1 MREPPLAAGNW
12 KMNPPTLEECVAL
25 ARGVRDA
32 TRELRGVEIAVA
44 PPFVALAAVRDALA
58 GSHVRVSGQDV
69 HEEERG
75 AFTAGVSAAMLRELA
90 SLVIVGHSETRRDH
104 GLTEARVNAKLRRA
118 LAAGLAPILCVGE
131 TLDVRRAGAAEDYVR
146 RQVRADVEGVSAGDL
161 LRGVIAYEPIW
172 AIGTGVPA
180 TGPDARAT
188 IAAIRA
194 ELRALYGDGVA
205 ERVRVLYGGSVTA
218 ETIGEFASQPGI
230 DGALVGGA
238 SLRADEFARIARVV
252 AESRAGPR
260 ARARG
265 APGGTE

>member
-118 LAAGLAPILCVGE
+118 VAASLAPILCVGE

-146 RQVRADVEGVSAGDL
+146 RQVRADVDGVSAGDL

-172 AIGTGVPA
+172 AIGTGRTA
-180 TGPDARAT
+180 SSEDAQAVCAVVRSVVGSVAGAE
-188 IAAIRA
+188 AAA
-194 ELRALYGDGVA
+194 S
-205 ERVRVLYGGSVTA
+205 VRIQYGGSVKPTNAA
-218 ETIGEFASQPGI
+218 ELMAQPDI

-238 SLRADEFARIARVV
+238 SLEAEDFARIVQYRL
-252 AESRAGPR
+252 
-260 ARARG
+260 
-265 APGGTE
+265 